1 MRPEGTARQDSLEE
15 VIREED
21 FLPLLEAQARP
32 FFLLTNTLRSLAPPQ
47 WEKGHLF
54 RLVLETNELESFLD
68 DFGARKNRTFGYLAE
83 LVATLRWL
91 AQACFTLTHLS
102 VRLVSYRLDPDHL
115 RRFRP
120 LLKERL
126 SYLESAVLRVIQA
139 LEEQFKSLGL
149 RVPASLLDKDVFG
162 QVRAERYLPENLG
175 EEEGA
180 EAETKMAEITARY
193 LAVNDMVRAAIP
205 LDLAGTAASRQD
217 FVSRF
222 CREEQ
227 LRVCLVSIHNLQS
240 RYDTYIKGTPLEA
253 HVPDLPRLRGHISAA
268 LHLIECATA
277 LIHLDERHQN
287 DIRTAR
293 TRQAIASLVDRP
305 SLLSLVT
312 DFCLAETQ
320 AFLEE
325 GAEPARSLLQKF
337 MKKEEIELKLPE
349 GVFLHARPASL
360 IVAVVN
366 HYGMP
371 VEMEIQDQKANA
383 SSIMAVM
390 ILAGKNPR
398 ARKVKFRGDRKV
410 LQDLKALFA
419 SGLGTREDAPF
430 PESLSYLRN
439 REPSF

>member
-1 MRPEGTARQDSLEE
+1 MEPEGTTPQDSLEE

-21 FLPLLEAQARP
+21 FLPLLEAQVRP
-32 FFLLTNTLRSLAPPQ
+32 FFLLGNTLQSIAPPQ

-68 DFGARKNRTFGYLAE
+68 DFGARKNRTFGFLAE

-91 AQACFTLTHLS
+91 AQACFSLSHLS
-102 VRLVSYRLDPDHL
+102 GRLESYQLDPGHV
-115 RRFRP
+115 REFRP
-120 LLKERL
+120 RLKDGL
-126 SYLESAVLRVIQA
+126 GYLETAVLRVIQA
-139 LEEQFKSLGL
+139 IKDQCSGLGI
-149 RVPASLLDKDVFG
+149 RVPAGSLGEGAFV

-180 EAETKMAEITARY
+180 EEETRMAEIAARY

-205 LDLAGTAASRQD
+205 LDLVLGREEKKD

-227 LRVCLVSIHNLQS
+227 LRVCLVSVHNLQS
-240 RYDTYIKGTPLEA
+240 RYDTYIKSTPLESA
-253 HVPDLPRLRGHISAA
+253 TPDLRRLRGHISAA
-268 LHLIECATA
+268 LHLFECATA
-277 LIHLDERHQN
+277 LVHLDERHQN
-287 DIRTAR
+287 DLRVAR
-293 TRQAIASLVDRP
+293 TRREIAALVDRP

-312 DFCLAETQ
+312 DFCLAEAQ
-320 AFLEE
+320 AFLGE
-325 GAEPARSLLQKF
+325 GAGLARNLLPKF
-337 MKKEEIELKLPE
+337 MKKEEIELDLPQ

-371 VEMEIQDQKANA
+371 VEMEIQGQKANA

-390 ILAGKNPR
+390 ILAGRNPR
-398 ARKVKFRGDRKV
+398 ARKVTFRGDRKV
-410 LQDLKALFA
+410 LMDLKALFD
-419 SGLGTREDAPF
+419 SGLGTREDQPF

-439 REPSF
+439 REPSL

>member
-1 MRPEGTARQDSLEE
+1 MSPEGTARQDSLEE

-32 FFLLTNTLRSLAPPQ
+32 FFLLTNTLQSLAPPQ

-91 AQACFTLTHLS
+91 AQGCFTLTHLA
-102 VRLVSYRLDPDHL
+102 VRLGSYQLDPDHV

-120 LLKERL
+120 ELKERL
-126 SYLESAVLRVIQA
+126 SYLETAILRVIQA
-139 LEEQFKSLGL
+139 IKDQFGRLGI
-149 RVPASLLDKDVFG
+149 RIPASLLDKEVFG

-175 EEEGA
+175 EEEGF

-193 LAVNDMVRAAIP
+193 LAVHDMVRAAIP
-205 LDLAGTAASRQD
+205 LELSKGMASKQD
-217 FVSRF
+217 FVARF

-240 RYDTYIKGTPLEA
+240 RYDTYIKSTPLETN
-253 HVPDLPRLRGHISAA
+253 VSDLPRLRGHISAA

-287 DIRTAR
+287 DIRTAQ
-293 TRQAIASLVDRP
+293 TRQAIAALVNRP
-305 SLLSLVT
+305 TLLSLVT

-325 GAEPARSLLQKF
+325 GADLARNLLKRF
-337 MKKEEIELKLPE
+337 MKKEEIELELPD

-371 VEMEIQDQKANA
+371 VEMEIHDQKANA
-383 SSIMAVM
+383 ASIMAVM

-410 LQDLKALFA
+410 LMDLKALFE
-419 SGLGTREDAPF
+419 SGLGTREEAPF
-430 PESLSYLRN
+430 PESLSYLAN
-439 REPSF
+439 REPTF